1 LDEGEYVRGAKTGEW
16 VIYGP
21 DGAESSTETWS
32 AGVRTRVVPK
42 EPSRWLP
49 LQGDA
54 AFSLL
59 VGNTNVMAAALYLGY
74 ARGGAPFD
82 SDAETEGPFY
92 GLGAQVTLGAAD
104 DPDCLEPTRCA
115 SRWTAEPAARIGRAF
130 GHYDDGLTVWPDT
143 YLYAQLSP

>member
-1 LDEGEYVRGAKTGEW
+1 MTGPYQTDVLPLLALLAALDCPTGSVARTVAPQQGHKLDEGEYVRGAKTGEW

-32 AGVRTRVVPK
+32 AGVRTRVVPR

-54 AFSLL
+54 AFCLL

-74 ARGGAPFD
+74 ARGGAP
-82 SDAETEGPFY
+82 
-92 GLGAQVTLGAAD
+92 
-104 DPDCLEPTRCA
+104 
-115 SRWTAEPAARIGRAF
+115 
-130 GHYDDGLTVWPDT
+130 
-143 YLYAQLSP
+143 